1 MVYKW
6 CVNGWYTNE
15 SWYETDPSIYQYYL
29 YIPTLSISMVNYQWS
44 IHQVM
49 VNGVNRCIYI
59 SIYIYILM
67 HVCIYREISLG
78 IDINGY
84 EIEMM
89 DPNNSDG

>member
-1 MVYKW
+1 
-6 CVNGWYTNE
+6 
-15 SWYETDPSIYQYYL
+15 
-29 YIPTLSISMVNYQWS
+29 
-44 IHQVM
+44 
-49 VNGVNRCIYI
+49 
-59 SIYIYILM
+59 M